1 MGNDTIYGNLEQID
15 YSISQ
20 LENLCNNKQVD
31 NNKEVER
38 IINRIT
44 TENWIGK
51 DSETFK
57 NKFSE
62 YQNNLTKMASFYQQ
76 IINDLRVIRS
86 ELEEQM
92 QTKPNIH
99 TDGF

>member
-1 MGNDTIYGNLEQID
+1 MGNDIVYGNLGQID
-15 YSISQ
+15 YSINQ
-20 LENLCNNKQVD
+20 LENLCNSKQVD

-38 IINRIT
+38 ILNRLT

-51 DSETFK
+51 DSEAFK
-57 NKFSE
+57 NKFRE
-62 YQNNLTKMASFYQQ
+62 YQNNLDKMAAFYQQ
-76 IINDLRVIRS
+76 IISDLKIIRS